1 MAAINHI
8 VDPKTKDWERPKS
21 LCGIFELDPQSFE
34 AGVTVSTFNERGE
47 LVCLVCRDLN
57 GEHVF

>member
-1 MAAINHI
+1 MANINHI
-8 VDPKTKDWERPKS
+8 VDPKTKSEDRPRS
-21 LCGIFELDPQSFE
+21 LCGLYDLDPQTFE
-34 AGVTVSTFNERGE
+34 VGVSVQTFDERGE